1 MTAKLTRID
10 ASFAASYEA
19 CNFQDIAGQRIGKV
33 IETLSIVDSHLARS
47 NRNGVVHEAA
57 AGQPHHSGRLLNG
70 PRPDGEAGSVSQ
82 QNIDAMFS

>member
-33 IETLSIVDSHLARS
+33 IETLNVVDDHLGRS
-47 NRNGVVHEAA
+47 SSNGVAHEAA
-57 AGQPHHSGRLLNG
+57 AGQPDHSGRLLNG